1 MKRVALI
8 VAGGKGDRMNTKT
21 PKQFL
26 LLNNLPVLMHT
37 LNAFSHLDKIIL
49 VLAQAQIE
57 NWKALC
63 KQYNFTLKHSIVSGG
78 INRFGSVKNG
88 LKKVDDNSIVAIH
101 DGVRPLVSEHLID
114 KLITATKK
122 GIGIVPVVPVKD
134 SLRKVEG
141 HKTEMIIRSN
151 LYKVQTPQ
159 CFYSSTIKDA
169 YKQNFSL
176 FFTDDASVLESNGGK
191 ITTIIG
197 EERNLKITTEQDLRV
212 AEILCNNANLI

>member
-8 VAGGKGDRMNTKT
+8 VAGGKGERMNTKT

-26 LLNNLPVLMHT
+26 LLNSLPILMHT

-49 VLAQAQIE
+49 VLPQTQIE

-63 KQYNFTLKHSIVSGG
+63 KQYNFSLKHSTVAGG

-101 DGVRPLVSEHLID
+101 DGVRPLASEHLID
-114 KLITATKK
+114 ELISVTKK
-122 GIGIVPVVPVKD
+122 GIGVVPVVSIKD
-134 SLRKVEG
+134 SLRKVDG
-141 HKTEMIIRSN
+141 NSSKSVSRSN

-159 CFYSSTIKDA
+159 CFFASTIKDA

-191 ITTIIG
+191 INTTLG
-197 EERNLKITTEQDLRV
+197 EEKNLKITTEEDLMI
-212 AEILCNNANLI
+212 AEALI